1 MLKQQRELE
10 EGRQELQRKNEEY
23 QKNLERLRDAQR
35 KLERDNEAMQRQF
48 DKMKE
53 VHVAEVSRGTLKIEA
68 VMMPLCCAGGGS
80 VFCLM
85 TLQQCLCLR
94 MFALEAPTRV
104 LKSEFKKLLANIDW
118 QTLLHRSQ
126 VIFPGLYRE
135 TR

>member
-1 MLKQQRELE
+1 
-10 EGRQELQRKNEEY
+10 
-23 QKNLERLRDAQR
+23 
-35 KLERDNEAMQRQF
+35 MQRQF

-68 VMMPLCCAGGGS
+68 VMMTLLLRFGCKQALSVAGGGS

-104 LKSEFKKLLANIDW
+104 LKIEFKKLLANIAA
-118 QTLLHRSQ
+118 SQ
-126 VIFPGLYRE
+126 SKQQSSISRLVRRNKVSHTFHIY
-135 TR
+135 